1 MSLSPDQ
8 FLALQLA
15 GTVGLPSPSPATGS
29 VEITTSSSDSG
40 IYLRIVH
47 RVSQKLTLIRYVG
60 IDYVRAICT
69 HWEVGEAAGAAKGG
83 AAKPPVPTCWACK
96 TPGEFGPL
104 LEQRLKAGK
113 GGPFPLA
120 WLEDAVVYVP
130 EQAPV
135 LMQVDV
141 GLTAAESA
149 EYYPPLAAGLADP
162 HWCEECRCE
171 RCRSKKLSM

>member
-1 MSLSPDQ
+1 MSLSSDQ

-15 GTVGLPSPSPATGS
+15 GTVALPSPSPATGS
-29 VEITTSSSDSG
+29 IEITPSSNASG

-47 RVSQKLTLIRYVG
+47 RVSQKLTLIRYVS
-60 IDYVRAICT
+60 INHVRAIST
-69 HWEVGEAAGAAKGG
+69 HWEVGEAAGAAKGV
-83 AAKPPVPTCWACK
+83 AAKTPVAACWACK
-96 TPGEFGPL
+96 TSVEFGPL

-113 GGPFPLA
+113 GGPFPLP
-120 WLEDAVVYVP
+120 WLEGAVVYVP

-149 EYYPPLAAGLADP
+149 EYYPPLAAGFADP
-162 HWCEECRCE
+162 HWCEEPRCE
-171 RCRSKKLSM
+171 RCQSKKTSM

>member
-15 GTVGLPSPSPATGS
+15 GTVALPSPSPATGS
-29 VEITTSSSDSG
+29 VEITRTSNASG

-47 RVSQKLTLIRYVG
+47 RVSQKLILIRYVS

-69 HWEVGEAAGAAKGG
+69 HWDVGEAAGAAKSV
-83 AAKPPVPTCWACK
+83 AAKPPVATCWACK
-96 TPGEFGPL
+96 TPVEFGPL
-104 LEQRLKAGK
+104 LEQRLKAAK
-113 GGPFPLA
+113 GGPFPLS
-120 WLEDAVVYVP
+120 WLEEAVVYVP

-149 EYYPPLAAGLADP
+149 EYYPPLAAGFCDA
-162 HWCEECRCE
+162 HWCEECRWE
-171 RCRSKKLSM
+171 RCNSKKTSM

>member
-15 GTVGLPSPSPATGS
+15 GTVALPSPSPATGS
-29 VEITTSSSDSG
+29 VEISPSSNASG

-47 RVSQKLTLIRYVG
+47 RVSQKLTLVRYVS
-60 IDYVRAICT
+60 IDHVRAICA
-69 HWEVGEAAGAAKGG
+69 HWEVGGAAGLAKGA
-83 AAKPPVPTCWACK
+83 AAKPSVATCWACK
-96 TPGEFGPL
+96 TLVEFGPL

-113 GGPFPLA
+113 GGPFPLP

-149 EYYPPLAAGLADP
+149 EYYPPLAAGFGGA
-162 HWCEECRCE
+162 HWCEECRFE
-171 RCRSKKLSM
+171 RCRSNKTSM